1 MATKRTERERERD
14 KLIERGGH
22 GREVS
27 KTNGPTER
35 TQRERERGC
44 VRERERLCEREAEQ
58 RV

>member
-1 MATKRTERERERD
+1 MATKRTERERD

-35 TQRERERGC
+35 TQRERERE
-44 VRERERLCEREAEQ
+44 RERE
-58 RV
+58 VV

>member
-35 TQRERERGC
+35 TQRERER
-44 VRERERLCEREAEQ
+44 ERERLCERERE
-58 RV
+58 VV